1 MILQILPPEGI
12 IASENIIDTQLL
24 LVILSLAFATFLI
37 IKAAKLLNNIKVP
50 KRSKKQVILVKN

>member
-12 IASENIIDTQLL
+12 IASENVIDTQLL